1 MDSPSI
7 LAGLVAPHSVTE
19 FLTNGWPDRIFVAHG
34 TPSRLPAFLQRPE
47 LADVESLSRHYRG
60 GPLRFTQGRRYPK
73 MVRLDQVDAMAL
85 YRMGLTLQ
93 FEDIAPVVEG
103 AASAMGQLEKELGIN
118 PGAAKICA
126 FASPVHD
133 GLGVHFD
140 AQDIFSIQL
149 RGRKRF
155 RVAPVE
161 TLRYPYGVQYVPG
174 AEPFDELYPQ
184 AGNGFPEIDEARL
197 TTVDMQPGSVL
208 YMPRGTW
215 HSTESD
221 GDSLSVS
228 VGLYVPAALDTIL
241 SQLRLLL
248 LQDPAWRRP
257 LYGAWGE
264 TAAQKNACASAAE
277 LLADLPRHAAL
288 LQADTVVTQANHS
301 ASRLAHI
308 QSADRFQKTPH
319 SRLKIATATE
329 AGVAVLQIM
338 LWDPNY
344 GERISVQI
352 KQAQPHVVEV
362 FRWCA
367 DQLTPFTA
375 AQLLARFP
383 RFDFAEHCKILRAA
397 VEAGLLRLLW
407 FPPPADISSG
417 QASAA
422 DVS

>member
-7 LAGLVAPHSVTE
+7 LAGLVAPHSITE
-19 FLTNGWPDRIFVAHG
+19 FLIDGWPDRLFVTHG
-34 TPSRLPAFLQRPE
+34 SPSRLPLFLQRPE

-60 GPLRFTQGRRYPK
+60 GPLRFTQGRRYQK
-73 MVRLDQVDAMAL
+73 MVSLDQVDAMAL

-93 FEDIAPVVEG
+93 FEDVAPVVPG
-103 AASAMGQLEKELGIN
+103 ATSALRQLEHELGIN

-140 AQDIFSIQL
+140 AQDIISIQL
-149 RGRKRF
+149 RGQKRF

-174 AEPFDELYPQ
+174 TEPYDELYPQ
-184 AGNGFPEIDEARL
+184 AGNGFPGIDAASL
-197 TTVDMQPGSVL
+197 TTIDMRPGSVL

-215 HSTESD
+215 HSTESE

-228 VGLYVPAALDTIL
+228 IGLYVPAALDTVL

-257 LYGAWGE
+257 LYGAWGGN
-264 TAAQKNACASAAE
+264 AAQAQAHAAAAA
-277 LLADLPRHAAL
+277 LVADLPRQAAQ
-288 LQADTVVTQANHS
+288 LQADAVIAYVKHPS
-301 ASRLAHI
+301 SRLAQI
-308 QSADRFQKTPH
+308 QSTDRFQKTPH
-319 SRLKIATATE
+319 SRLHIETPAD
-329 AGVAVLQIM
+329 AGSSVLRIM
-338 LWDPNY
+338 LWDPDY
-344 GERISVQI
+344 GERISVHI

-367 DQLTPFTA
+367 EQLVPFTA
-375 AQLLARFP
+375 AQMLDRFP
-383 RFDFAEHCKILRAA
+383 RFDFVEHCKILRTA

-407 FPPPADISSG
+407 YPPLAC
-417 QASAA
+417 ASPPSAQKA
-422 DVS
+422 RAS